1 MTYSLS
7 NAGKAN
13 EKIIV
18 EPSTKAI
25 RPYVV
30 CGILRGIKF
39 TPDNYN
45 SFISLQDKLHATLC
59 RHRKF
64 VAIGTHDLD
73 SIKGPFVYKAL
84 PPKEICFKALNQAK
98 AMTAEEL
105 MVLYEEDLK
114 LKAYLGIIRSS
125 PVYPVIYDA
134 NGVVLSMP
142 PIINGDHSKIS
153 LNTKNVLV
161 ECTALDLT
169 KATLTLNEVIC
180 MFSQYAN
187 PAFTAEAVEVVYEGK
202 SELYPKFETREVLV
216 DIEYVRRI
224 TGSPELTSAQC
235 VQLLKK
241 MDVKGEVVSNDAFK
255 AIVPPTRGDILHKC
269 DVAEDIAIAIGFN
282 NLKPELPE
290 VVGTIGKQLPINKL
304 TNELRKV
311 CTCAKYNECLT
322 LCLVSKVEQFTKMR
336 KKGPSKDNKI
346 CVILSNPISSECD
359 IARTSL
365 LPGLIKCMRANI
377 DVKLPIRFFEIG
389 DVVLLDPSTETGARN
404 ARRLAA
410 LFSDLTAGFEYI
422 HGLLDYIMVKLG
434 IPCNNETGY
443 MLRTGKGI
451 FEVKFYLDESFIE
464 GAQLEII
471 HKGIPI
477 GIMGIV
483 HPEVLAAFD
492 LGYPVSLLELDVDY
506 LAKVFFH

>member
-1 MTYSLS
+1 
-7 NAGKAN
+7 
-13 EKIIV
+13 
-18 EPSTKAI
+18 
-25 RPYVV
+25 
-30 CGILRGIKF
+30 
-39 TPDNYN
+39 
-45 SFISLQDKLHATLC
+45 LHATLC

-73 SIKGPFVYKAL
+73 TIKGPFLYRAL

-98 AMTAEEL
+98 EMTAEEL

-125 PVYPVIYDA
+125 PVYPVIFDA

-142 PIINGDHSKIS
+142 PIINGEHSKIS
-153 LNTKNVLV
+153 LKTKNVFI

-169 KATLTLNEVIC
+169 KAILTLNEVIC
-180 MFSQYAN
+180 SFSQYSN
-187 PAFTAEAVEVVYEGK
+187 PAFTIEGVEVINEGK
-202 SELYPKFETREVLV
+202 SEVYPKIETRDVLV
-216 DIEYVRRI
+216 DVEYVRNI

-241 MDVKGEVVSNDAFK
+241 MDVRGEVISDLVFK

-269 DVAEDIAIAIGFN
+269 DIAEDVAVAIGFN
-282 NLKPELPE
+282 NLKPELPN
-290 VVGTIGKQLPINKL
+290 VAGTIGKQLPINKL

-346 CVILSNPISSECD
+346 CVLLSNPISSECD
-359 IARTSL
+359 SARVSL
-365 LPGLIKCMRANI
+365 LPGLLKCLRSNI

-389 DVVLLDPSTETGARN
+389 DIVLLDPSTETGARN

-410 LFSDLTAGFEYI
+410 LYSDLSAGFEYI

-434 IPCNNETGY
+434 IPCDKEVGY
-443 MLRTGKGI
+443 QLRTGKGI
-451 FEVKFYLDESFIE
+451 L
-464 GAQLEII
+464 
-471 HKGIPI
+471 P
-477 GIMGIV
+477 
-483 HPEVLAAFD
+483 
-492 LGYPVSLLELDVDY
+492 
-506 LAKVFFH
+506 